1 MLEYIDREAA
11 LSIFEEKWESE
22 KAMAD
27 AINEIPAADVAPV
40 RHARWVL
47 EYTTPYDDPRWKNRA
62 LKRCSAC
69 GWTNACRYNFCPNCG
84 AKMDEE
90 V

>member
-1 MLEYIDREAA
+1 MPEYIDREAA

-27 AINEIPAADVAPV
+27 AINEIPAADVATV
-40 RHARWVL
+40 IHAHWKRELAKDRPTGYRCTNPKCGVL
-47 EYTTPYDDPRWKNRA
+47 SCCKGAYCMA
-62 LKRCSAC
+62 
-69 GWTNACRYNFCPNCG
+69 CG

-90 V
+90 VPNDL